1 MIKDRFDF
9 PENIRRVTGGAGS
22 CECLLVFMKE
32 KTILM
37 ETGMAFDQKN
47 LIANIKKELA
57 REGRSTID
65 YITISHSHY
74 DHIGGLPFVL
84 DVWPDAKVVAAAK
97 TKKVFASE
105 GARKTMKMLAQA
117 AAVNFG
123 AEPEEFRAEDLR
135 VDVVVGDNDTV
146 DLGAGERLRVLE
158 TKGHTTCSLTF
169 ILEPEKIMYSSEST
183 GVMRKEGLLSSEII
197 TSYNDAV
204 ESAQKCM
211 AYRPKILITPHY
223 GVMPEDENLSFFI
236 WFLIAA
242 AKERDFI
249 LAAYDST
256 GSYEKTLDCFVEK
269 YWSEEWTGGQ
279 PKEAF
284 MENAR
289 YTVRNMLKE
298 SGRI

>member
-1 MIKDRFDF
+1 
-9 PENIRRVTGGAGS
+9 
-22 CECLLVFMKE
+22 
-32 KTILM
+32 
-37 ETGMAFDQKN
+37 
-47 LIANIKKELA
+47 
-57 REGRSTID
+57 
-65 YITISHSHY
+65 
-74 DHIGGLPFVL
+74 
-84 DVWPDAKVVAAAK
+84 
-97 TKKVFASE
+97 
-105 GARKTMKMLAQA
+105 
-117 AAVNFG
+117 
-123 AEPEEFRAEDLR
+123 
-135 VDVVVGDNDTV
+135 
-146 DLGAGERLRVLE
+146 
-158 TKGHTTCSLTF
+158 
-169 ILEPEKIMYSSEST
+169 
-183 GVMRKEGLLSSEII
+183 
-197 TSYNDAV
+197 
-204 ESAQKCM
+204 M

-223 GVMPEDENLSFFI
+223 GVMPEDENISFFI